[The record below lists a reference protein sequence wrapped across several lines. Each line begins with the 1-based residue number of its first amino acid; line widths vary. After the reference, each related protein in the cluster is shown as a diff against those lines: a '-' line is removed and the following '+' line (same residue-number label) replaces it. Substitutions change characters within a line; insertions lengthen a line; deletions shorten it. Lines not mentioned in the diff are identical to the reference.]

1 MASYLAIFRAR
12 FNVDC
17 NSKLLMIFE
26 TMDIPIHLSPKSPC
40 MLDLESLGLHNIPF
54 TQQDV
59 PDPQSRPTL
68 LVLNSLLVA
77 LSPLLL

>member
-1 MASYLAIFRAR
+1 
-12 FNVDC
+12 
-17 NSKLLMIFE
+17 MIFE
-26 TMDIPIHLSPKSPC
+26 RMDIPIHLSPKSPC